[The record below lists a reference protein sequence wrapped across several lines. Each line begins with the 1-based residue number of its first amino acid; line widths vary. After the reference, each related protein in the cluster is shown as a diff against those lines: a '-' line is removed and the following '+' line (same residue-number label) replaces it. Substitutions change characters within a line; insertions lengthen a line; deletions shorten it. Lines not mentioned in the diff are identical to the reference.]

1 MELSWLETFIVLAES
16 NSMRTAAAKLG
27 ISPATASE
35 RISALEYEL
44 GTRLLVR
51 NSKGSEL
58 SEAGKLFAES
68 SRQILKNW
76 DSILE
81 IIKPIENT
89 PFQRLRIGLPDRVM
103 VPCLGRT
110 LDSFVSDHPHIE
122 LNLYSDQEF
131 GISES
136 LRDGTADVFFSF
148 EPSEAVLKGRISR
161 VVHHTR
167 MGILVPSD
175 HRLALQGSVSL
186 SELNGETFVL
196 YPAYRDSSLHDFQK
210 KMLKNS
216 DIQYL
221 EYSGHFS
228 PSLYALTVKMGCGLV
243 IFPNTNRKGIPPRS
257 VFLEI
262 KDDSARCDIYMIY
275 DPSNT
280 NPALQLFLDEFG
292 DQEGTDEG

>member
-44 GTRLLVR
+44 GTQLLVR
-51 NSKGSEL
+51 TSKGSEL
-58 SEAGKLFAES
+58 SEAGKLFAENS
-68 SRQILKNW
+68 KHILKNW

-89 PFQRLRIGLPDRVM
+89 QYQRLSIGLPDRVM

-110 LDSFVSDHPHIE
+110 LDSFVSDHPQIE
-122 LNLYSDQEF
+122 LNLYSDQEV

-136 LRDGTADVFFSF
+136 LKDGTTDVFFSF
-148 EPSEAVLKGRISR
+148 EPSDALIKGRRSR

-175 HRLALQGSVSL
+175 HRLALQGAVAL
-186 SELNGETFVL
+186 SELDGETFVL
-196 YPAYRDSSLHDFQK
+196 YPEYRDSSLYDFQK
-210 KMLKNS
+210 KMLKS
-216 DIQYL
+216 SGIQYL
-221 EYSGHFS
+221 EYNGHFS

-243 IFPNTNRKGIPPRS
+243 IFPSTNRKGIPPRS

-262 KDDSARCDIYMIY
+262 KDESAACDIYMIY
-275 DPSNT
+275 DPANT
-280 NPALQLFLDEFG
+280 NPALQLFLEEFG